1 MSDVPDDSAHGTTA
15 YFGADGAPAART
27 STAWRTAASTTVS
40 AVPKTQKLVADLTK
54 RGPHRVL
61 RGDLALAGLPGVIYT
76 PSEGTGLPAIAFAH
90 GWMTGASHYD
100 STLRHLA
107 SWGIVVVAPN
117 TQRGPVPSHSALAQ
131 DLLVALDVCTGI
143 RLGSGDISVHP
154 AKLGLVGHSMGAG
167 AAVIAAAQRSDV
179 AALGAL
185 YPAPTSPRA
194 LSPGIADAVTA
205 PALVLGSPSELNSL
219 TAEPVALA
227 DALGGPTLLRVID
240 KSEGDG
246 MVEGR
251 KLLSFLGVG
260 NAQPKTRRS
269 VQALLTGF
277 LLHRLAG
284 DDTYSDF
291 SDPDAVVKGTEVVDP
306 NAPTA
311 DAPKKVSAIR
321 QLSHLTGR

>member
-1 MSDVPDDSAHGTTA
+1 MPLPPG
-15 YFGADGAPAART
+15 R
-27 STAWRTAASTTVS
+27 STTVS

-54 RGPHRVL
+54 TGPHRVL

-76 PSEGTGLPAIAFAH
+76 PSEGSGLPAVAFGH
-90 GWMTGASHYD
+90 GWMTGSVHYE

-107 SWGIVVVAPN
+107 SWGIVVVAPD

-131 DLLVALDVCTGI
+131 DLLVSLDVCTGI
-143 RLGSGDISVHP
+143 RLGTGDISVNP
-154 AKLGLVGHSMGAG
+154 SKLGLVGHSMGAG
-167 AAVIAAAQRSDV
+167 AAVIAASRRSDI

-194 LSPGIADAVTA
+194 LSPDIAGRVTA

-227 DALGGPTLLRVID
+227 DALGGQTLLRIID

-246 MVEGR
+246 IVEGR

-260 NAQPKTRRS
+260 NAQPKTRKS
-269 VQALLTGF
+269 VRALLTGF
-277 LLHRLAG
+277 LLHRLEG
-284 DDTYSDF
+284 DDTYEDF
-291 SDPDAVVKGTEVVDP
+291 SDPDAVIKGTEVVDP
-306 NAPTA
+306 DAPTA
-311 DAPKKVSAIR
+311 DAPKKVSALR
-321 QLSHLTGR
+321 QLSHLAGR